1 MNDQF
6 GQPFDATRRRAL
18 TLVEVMF
25 SVVVMSTMMV
35 AALGSIG
42 GAAKTRIA
50 QKEASQ
56 GMTLARQLMSE
67 ILQTRYA
74 DLVNPLF
81 GVEAGEVRSTWD
93 DVDDYNGLDQPSA
106 CSSTGTVLTGATNW
120 RRQVSVA
127 WVNAATPNTVSAT
140 ETGLKRIIVTVTSP
154 SGRVTT
160 LKALRSNTNGYEH
173 VPGAQATYTSH
184 VGISLQVGTSDTTR
198 SVVGVTPQNL
208 VP

>member
-1 MNDQF
+1 MNDFEQSGF
-6 GQPFDATRRRAL
+6 RQGNRRGL

-35 AALGSIG
+35 AALGSVG

-56 GMTLARQLMSE
+56 GLTLARQLLSE
-67 ILQTRYA
+67 IVQTRYA
-74 DLVNPLF
+74 DLVNPVF
-81 GVEAGEVRSTWD
+81 GVEAGELRTTWD

-106 CSSTGTVLTGATNW
+106 CSSTGVVLSGATGW
-120 RRQVSVA
+120 RREVKVTFA
-127 WVNAATPNTVSAT
+127 DPVNPNATSGMDK
-140 ETGLKRIIVTVTSP
+140 GLKHIKVTVTSP

-173 VPGAQATYTSH
+173 VPGAQVTYTSH
-184 VGISLQVGTSDTTR
+184 VGISLQIGMNDTTR
-198 SVVGVTPQNL
+198 SVVGVTTQNL